1 MESDSIWEAVWDALV
16 DGPAVAA
23 AADLVGADLED
34 NAEEEEEE
42 EGGGSLRRRFIAGSG
57 VTLVEPFP
65 AEAEALEEDDV
76 DVIAEAS

>member
-23 AADLVGADLED
+23 AAELVAADLED
-34 NAEEEEEE
+34 NDEEE